1 MPLPLAAMLIPGAI
15 SAIGG
20 LMGGKARRAEQRKAR
35 REYNARKQD
44 YENMTYSNPYADMEN
59 VYENMTVNTQQADFM
74 QQQQM
79 QGSANVM
86 DALSGAAGASGVAGL
101 AQSVLNSNTQAA
113 QQSSISIGQQEQAN
127 QQAMLGERSRL
138 QGLDRQGQQY
148 VEEQENA
155 RTQTLLGMS
164 QTRYREANA
173 ARQAARDQIFAGIGQ
188 MGEGLMAGVD
198 AGVGKGSGF
207 FSGRKGKTW

>member
-1 MPLPLAAMLIPGAI
+1 MPLPLAAMLIPGALT
-15 SAIGG
+15 AIGG
-20 LMGGKARRAEQRKAR
+20 LMGGKARRAEQRRAR
-35 REYNARKQD
+35 NEYNARKTD
-44 YENMTYSNPYADMEN
+44 YKNMSFSNPYAKMDN
-59 VYENMTVNTQQADFM
+59 VYENLQVNTKQADFM

-86 DALSGAAGASGVAGL
+86 DALSGAAGSSGIAGL
-101 AQSVLNSNTQAA
+101 AQSVLNANTQAA

-148 VEEQENA
+148 VEEQENT

-173 ARQAARDQIFAGIGQ
+173 ARQAARDQIMSGIGQ
-188 MGEGLMAGVD
+188 MGSGLMAGVD
-198 AGVGKGSGF
+198 AGMHKNHF
-207 FSGRKGKTW
+207 FTGKTP